1 MSLLYFFKFFLGILL
16 LQVATGLLLYLALK
30 MDLHQTWLLFGGLL
44 LVFNTLAAL
53 WFHGLSES
61 LRKQH
66 LAKAQVKFSRER
78 ERLQVRAEREKAKA
92 SERAQEKVQRVQ
104 RRSETGSQIKT
115 GILIGGALS
124 AGAVLLLTQ
133 MVTLGLLTLT
143 TVGGAALGY
152 GLRTRQERLGL
163 APPAKPLRILEPPVE
178 PAQLE
183 DRKEEIGDRKT
194 EVRN

>member
-1 MSLLYFFKFFLGILL
+1 MSLIYFFKFFLGILL

-30 MDLHQTWLLFGGLL
+30 LDLHQTWLLFGGLF
-44 LVFNTLAAL
+44 LVFNVLAAL
-53 WFHGLSES
+53 WFHSLSES
-61 LRKQH
+61 FRKQC

-92 SERAQEKVQRVQ
+92 SERAQERIQRAQ
-104 RRSETGSQIKT
+104 HRSETSSQIKT
-115 GILIGGALS
+115 GMLIGGALS

-152 GLRTRQERLGL
+152 GLRVRQERLGL
-163 APPAKPLRILEPPVE
+163 APKPLQILEPPPE
-178 PAQLE
+178 PERLPPHP
-183 DRKEEIGDRKT
+183 RS
-194 EVRN
+194 